1 MLTYRT
7 RRMFHSNH
15 SVGGSLVRFIETPF
29 KFPFLTII
37 FILLLTISSAAFATS
52 MNLLPSA
59 VSNPFSLLMSV
70 LVAVSSLCLMSRIV
84 QKLAVRQLNA
94 GVSS

>member
-1 MLTYRT
+1 MIVLELIVLSAWGYVTPGQVIPDSQAIVIVGGVALSTVILSMLTYRT

-37 FILLLTISSAAFATS
+37 FIIL
-52 MNLLPSA
+52 
-59 VSNPFSLLMSV
+59 
-70 LVAVSSLCLMSRIV
+70 
-84 QKLAVRQLNA
+84 
-94 GVSS
+94 